1 MEIFIIKMGLKYL
14 LKEKSFKVVGSLWI
28 ESEEQRF
35 LGPGRVELLERIV
48 ETGSINQ
55 AAKHMGMSYK
65 KAWGMVN
72 SLNTQAKV
80 PLVITQIGGEKG
92 GGTIITEEAKELI
105 AYYHLLRERFK
116 QFLEEESQFLAE

>member
-1 MEIFIIKMGLKYL
+1 MEIFITKMGLKHL
-14 LKEKSFKVVGSLWI
+14 LKEKPFKVAGSLWI

-65 KAWGMVN
+65 KAWAMIN
-72 SLNTQAKV
+72 SLNTQAKT
-80 PLVITQIGGEKG
+80 PLVVTQIGGEKG
-92 GGTIITEEAKELI
+92 GGTTITDEAKELI
-105 AYYHLLRERFK
+105 AYYHFLRERFS